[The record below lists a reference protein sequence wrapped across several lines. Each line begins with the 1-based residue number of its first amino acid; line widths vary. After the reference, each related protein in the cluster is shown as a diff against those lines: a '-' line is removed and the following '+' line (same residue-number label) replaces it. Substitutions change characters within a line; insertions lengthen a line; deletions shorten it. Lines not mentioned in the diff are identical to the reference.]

1 MARRLVRRE
10 MSADSMTED
19 RLPTETWVMAQVRRC
34 HLEGRPAFV
43 LRKGDL
49 SGGLVLLK
57 VNRLDGTALV
67 LSQQRDL
74 EGRLGWMVTAGSG
87 PIPEAEADAYLE
99 RATRRDPDL
108 WLVEVEDPKGE
119 PPFEGPLIRL
129 G

>member
-1 MARRLVRRE
+1 ME
-10 MSADSMTED
+10 QEE

-34 HLEGRPAFV
+34 HVEGRPAFV
-43 LRKGDL
+43 LRKGERV
-49 SGGLVLLK
+49 GGLVLLK

-74 EGRLGWMVTAGSG
+74 DGRLGWMVVAGKG
-87 PIPEAEADAYLE
+87 PVAEAEADAYLE

-108 WLVEVEDPKGE
+108 WLVEVEDRTGE
-119 PPFEGPLIRL
+119 PPFEGPLIQL